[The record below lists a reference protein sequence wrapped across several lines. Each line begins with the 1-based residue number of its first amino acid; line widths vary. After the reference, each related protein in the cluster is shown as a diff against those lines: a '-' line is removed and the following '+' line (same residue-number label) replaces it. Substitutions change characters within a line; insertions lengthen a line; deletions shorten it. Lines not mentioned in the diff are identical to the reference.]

1 MTKRLALFSAILITV
16 EGCGGSP
23 LVESSPAQ
31 SQQPGTDR
39 AFLFLGDMYFT
50 PCMTAFGPIARG
62 QLFSVAV
69 GKIDDTGT
77 AIVNVDAKLA
87 ITDGD
92 GSQVPFDQVRT
103 GTFRT
108 RFARAGAYV
117 LTAMLDDGTTLIQNV
132 DVVEQAGLRLS
143 PLFRK
148 FTTRDTNDECAE
160 TENTFLFAPEGPAT
174 LSHNQELTTS
184 VVPVDAAGMPLLGHV
199 DIEFSGTT
207 KVSKSTTWGGSNS
220 YTFEPTQTGISI
232 VRVTDTTLNQES
244 ELSFEVTDAH
254 ATCPAPD

>member
-1 MTKRLALFSAILITV
+1 MTKRLALFCAVLITV

-23 LVESSPAQ
+23 LVESSPAE

-50 PCMTAFGPIARG
+50 PCATAFGSIARG

-69 GKIDDTGT
+69 GKMDDTGT
-77 AIVNVDAKLA
+77 SIVNVDARFA

-92 GSQVPFDQVRT
+92 GNPVPFEQVGT

-108 RFARAGAYV
+108 RFAWAGAYV
-117 LTAMLDDGTTLIQNV
+117 LTAMLDDGTTLTQNV

-143 PLFRK
+143 PLFRR
-148 FTTRDTNDECAE
+148 FTTYDTNDECAE
-160 TENTFLFAPEGPAT
+160 TENTFLLAPEGPLT
-174 LSHNQELTTS
+174 LSPNQELTTS

-199 DIEFSGTT
+199 DVEFSGTM

-220 YTFEPTQTGISI
+220 YTFEPTQAGTSI

-244 ELSFEVTDAH
+244 ELLFDVTDVH
-254 ATCPAPD
+254 ATCPTPD